1 MALAFQQMAELC
13 GVARQPFLRAVR
25 SPPMRPLH
33 AALLTVLL
41 AACGS
46 KDESQEALGDPTSA
60 ELANRIEAVSQIAP
74 EEKKAAPRRLGMLR
88 EDQVPAELRTGRACR
103 LSEGDALLLVA
114 GASGGVA
121 MIDGRPVRL
130 RIAGPVGPIGGYF
143 EAPGVTISIGL
154 KPPEGASA
162 GSPATRAGVTVGGD
176 SAKPIQRHEASWTC
190 LG

>member
-1 MALAFQQMAELC
+1 
-13 GVARQPFLRAVR
+13 
-25 SPPMRPLH
+25 MRPPF
-33 AALLTVLL
+33 AASLLGLL
-41 AACGS
+41 AAACGS
-46 KDESQEALGDPTSA
+46 EEPSGEPLGDPTAA

-74 EEKKAAPRRLGMLR
+74 EQEKAAPRRRGLLR

-103 LSEGDALLLVA
+103 LAQGNALLLVA
-114 GASGGVA
+114 GAPGAVA
-121 MIDGRPVRL
+121 MVDGRPVRL

-143 EAPGVTISIGL
+143 EAPGVSVSIGL

-162 GSPATRAGVTVGGD
+162 GSPATRAGVTIGGD